1 MIDYEQGRFVPY
13 LRTMLAA
20 FTFLLVFALP
30 AWGQATTGTSTTG
43 TTGTTGTTTGTT
55 TAPIAD
61 NGACR
66 VVDTFSGSGPTRTD
80 TPFFTIVGPQWR
92 VVYESVNIAP
102 PVGSLFAFF
111 IRNERGQALDPNG
124 VSVEG
129 DQSGIKNVVSDPGQ
143 YYIQIISSQ
152 VDWTIRVEDCGN
164 GTTGT
169 TGTTTGTSTTG
180 TTGTTIVRSTTGAPT
195 GTTTGGITGA
205 STTGAAT
212 NGGDNR
218 KVCVLHKNKGNDDN
232 GEHKD
237 DDNGHANKNIGNDH
251 NNGKKAYRWVSEDNK
266 HHGDKVVKDKFCKHK
281 INGKHKDNDDNSHA
295 NKNSGNVDN
304 AHAQYGVIRD
314 TIPNDRVLPNTGGP
328 SGVVPAAAVLALL
341 INGAVI
347 GLFFVIKR

>member
-1 MIDYEQGRFVPY
+1 MPTWV
-13 LRTMLAA
+13 
-20 FTFLLVFALP
+20 LLTRSETRSGSRASPV
-30 AWGQATTGTSTTG
+30 STK
-43 TTGTTGTTTGTT
+43 
-55 TAPIAD
+55 
-61 NGACR
+61 R
-66 VVDTFSGSGPTRTD
+66 TFSGSGPTRTD

-102 PVGSLFAFF
+102 PPVGSLFTFF

-169 TGTTTGTSTTG
+169 TGTTTGTNTTG

-237 DDNGHANKNIGNDH
+237 DDNGHANKNKRNDH
-251 NNGKKAYRWVSEDNK
+251 HDGEDKDDNGE
-266 HHGDKVVKDKFCKHK
+266 
-281 INGKHKDNDDNSHA
+281 HKDDDD
-295 NKNSGNVDN
+295 SG
-304 AHAQYGVIRD
+304 
-314 TIPNDRVLPNTGGP
+314 
-328 SGVVPAAAVLALL
+328 
-341 INGAVI
+341 
-347 GLFFVIKR
+347 

>member
-1 MIDYEQGRFVPY
+1 
-13 LRTMLAA
+13 
-20 FTFLLVFALP
+20 
-30 AWGQATTGTSTTG
+30 
-43 TTGTTGTTTGTT
+43 
-55 TAPIAD
+55 
-61 NGACR
+61 
-66 VVDTFSGSGPTRTD
+66 
-80 TPFFTIVGPQWR
+80 VGM
-92 VVYESVNIAP
+92 
-102 PVGSLFAFF
+102 LFAFF

-124 VSVEG
+124 VEITS

-169 TGTTTGTSTTG
+169 TGTTTGTNTTG

-237 DDNGHANKNIGNDH
+237 DANGHANKNKRNDDNGEHKDNDDNGHANKNIGNDH

-266 HHGDKVVKDKFCKHK
+266 HHGDKVVKDKFCKHRNK
-281 INGKHKDNDDNSHA
+281 GKHKDNDDNGHA
-295 NKNSGNVDN
+295 NKNNGNVDN

-347 GLFFVIKR
+347 GLLFVIKR